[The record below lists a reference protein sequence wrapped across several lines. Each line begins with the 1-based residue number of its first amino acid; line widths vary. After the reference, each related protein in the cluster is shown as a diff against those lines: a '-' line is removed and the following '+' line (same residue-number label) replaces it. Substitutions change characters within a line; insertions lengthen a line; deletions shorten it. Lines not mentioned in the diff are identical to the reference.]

1 MCLAIPGKLIDCKD
15 DQATVD
21 LQGNR
26 LRICRTLTPEAR
38 PGDWVLIHAGFAIA
52 RIEEKDA
59 LETWSYLES
68 AGCVPGRDEGETAV
82 APISRWEASP

>member
-1 MCLAIPGKLIDCKD
+1 MCLAIPGKLIDCED
-15 DQATVD
+15 DHATVD

-68 AGCVPGRDEGETAV
+68 AAGASIRDEDETSAV
-82 APISRWEASP
+82 PWTTREASP